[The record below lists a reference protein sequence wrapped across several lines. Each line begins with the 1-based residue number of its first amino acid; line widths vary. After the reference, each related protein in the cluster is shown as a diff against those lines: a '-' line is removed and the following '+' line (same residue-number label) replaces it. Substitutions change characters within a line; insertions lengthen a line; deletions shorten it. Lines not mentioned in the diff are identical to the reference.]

1 MTSNQVKFDEYL
13 FPFRKQKMVEQYQ
26 SDNSTDILFSTPS
39 NVKWIPYNRLHLAN
53 YTRVH
58 FDSTS
63 DVMVMLI
70 NTETNTY
77 TRVTQT
83 RYLLDKLEW
92 SKVVAEEHQ
101 AHFAGVSHRTL
112 KGLSSSID
120 PDRPPKNYQD
130 ALSRADKQEWVEA
143 YDKNIVDSKNE
154 MHSRWFGPRR
164 G

>member
-39 NVKWIPYNRLHLAN
+39 NVKWVPYNRLHLAS

-58 FDSTS
+58 FDSIS
-63 DVMVMLI
+63 DVMVMQI
-70 NTETNTY
+70 NTETY

-83 RYLLDKLEW
+83 RYLLDKLEL

-101 AHFAGVSHRTL
+101 AHFAGVSHCTL

-120 PDRPPKNYQD
+120 SDSPPKNHQD
-130 ALSRADKQEWVEA
+130 A
-143 YDKNIVDSKNE
+143 
-154 MHSRWFGPRR
+154 
-164 G
+164 